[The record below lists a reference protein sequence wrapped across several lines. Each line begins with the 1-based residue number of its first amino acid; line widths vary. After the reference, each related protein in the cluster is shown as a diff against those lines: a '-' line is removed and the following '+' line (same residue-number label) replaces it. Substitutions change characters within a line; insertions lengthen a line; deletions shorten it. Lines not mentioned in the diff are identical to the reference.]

1 MLLRKGMYLK
11 EYIDSWEGFDE
22 TLPDKEAFYSNI
34 NMEGVTSVDGRNVK
48 EYIKKLNLKTRVI
61 IMTCMLKVIQYCL
74 PMYLKTLETSA
85 LKYLDL
91 IPLIFCLHQ
100 D

>member
-1 MLLRKGMYLK
+1 MLLRKGMYPK

-48 EYIKKLNLKTRVI
+48 EYIKKLN
-61 IMTCMLKVIQYCL
+61 
-74 PMYLKTLETSA
+74 
-85 LKYLDL
+85 
-91 IPLIFCLHQ
+91 
-100 D
+100 